1 MDILTLRSILDKSK
15 NKVSLVFIESIFKM
29 FETLNS
35 HADIIAENRYRL
47 FCHGR
52 LFVCSIIKTRS
63 GNFLKVSIGGT
74 L

>member
-15 NKVSLVFIESIFKM
+15 NNISLVFIESIFKM